1 MMHLPLT
8 RQRYLGGYV
17 PWAPRNAPPTA
28 KSICP
33 RRGRFI
39 ANGRFRDTLDYQ
51 FTHLKI
57 SSYNFRNMSQQD
69 PSEIT
74 QMLLELT
81 EGNQEVVNQILPHIY
96 DELRRLASSYLRR
109 ERADHTLQ
117 PTALVH
123 EAYMK
128 LIDQKRVHW
137 QNRAHFFGIAAQVM
151 RRILMDHARKHQADK
166 RGGEAEKL
174 PLEEDILVVSH
185 DKSAE
190 LIALDEALEAL
201 AQFDEQKAK
210 IVELRYFGG
219 LSIEE
224 TAEVIGVSV
233 PTINRQWR
241 MAKAWLYSQLAVE

>member
-1 MMHLPLT
+1 MRNSPSLSKE
-8 RQRYLGGYV
+8 GGR
-17 PWAPRNAPPTA
+17 AE
-28 KSICP
+28 
-33 RRGRFI
+33 RGRGG
-39 ANGRFRDTLDYQ
+39 AVWHAVSCKRFLGSVAR
-51 FTHLKI
+51 HR
-57 SSYNFRNMSQQD
+57 SVSYNLVRLREPESTMTHQA

-74 QMLLELT
+74 QMLIELT
-81 EGNQEVVNQILPHIY
+81 DGNQEVVNQILPHIY
-96 DELRRLASSYLRR
+96 DELKRLSSSYLRR

-128 LIDQKRVHW
+128 LVDQKRVQW

-166 RGGEAEKL
+166 RGGDAEKL
-174 PLEEDILVVSH
+174 PIEEEILVVSH

-190 LIALDEALEAL
+190 LIALDDALQTL
-201 AQFDEQKAK
+201 AAMDEQKAK

-224 TAEVIGVSV
+224 TAEVMGVSV

-241 MAKAWLYSQLAVE
+241 MAKAWLYSQLAAE